1 MPHLLAR
8 HGLSLPG
15 IIILACSGGACQ
27 KCKGGIFDGELSVV
41 WGNGIMGARKR
52 VAVDICEQLRNELK
66 EAVDRNAADG
76 MLLSGG
82 LDTAILAF
90 VARPETGFVAA
101 LKDSPAS
108 DLFYSEKV
116 ARLLGIRLTKMEFTL
131 EEALDTLPEVIGILK
146 TFDLALPNDL
156 SIYFAL
162 KMARDNGV
170 SSIMTGD
177 GADEL
182 FAGYSYMAELP
193 PEDLERYIRRL
204 SQNWHFS
211 ANELGRALGVEVR
224 QPFLDE
230 NFVRFALKISP
241 ELKIQN
247 GVGKYILRK
256 SFENLMPGEIVWR
269 RKEAI
274 EFGSG
279 STRLHET
286 IEGMVTDEEFK
297 AAMNK
302 VNIKFLNKEH
312 FFYWRIYDRVVGEI
326 PGARDNEVSCPCCG
340 AAMGTYHCPT
350 CGFSR
355 PIR

>member
-1 MPHLLAR
+1 MKEQVN
-8 HGLSLPG
+8 
-15 IIILACSGGACQ
+15 I
-27 KCKGGIFDGELSVV
+27 DV
-41 WGNGIMGARKR
+41 
-52 VAVDICEQLRNELK
+52 CEQVRSRLQ
-66 EAVDRNAADG
+66 EAVDRNAAGG

-90 VARPETGFVAA
+90 VARPSVGVTVAFQGSA
-101 LKDSPAS
+101 AS
-108 DLFYSEKV
+108 DLVYAEKA
-116 ARLLGIRLTKMEFTL
+116 ARFVRTRHKKMEFSID
-131 EEALDTLPEVIGILK
+131 EALDALPEVIGILK

-182 FAGYSYMAELP
+182 FGGYSYMRELP
-193 PEDLERYIRRL
+193 AEDLERYIRRL

-211 ANELGRALGVEVR
+211 ANELGRALGIAIK

-230 NFVRFALKISP
+230 DFVRFALGISP
-241 ELKIQN
+241 ELKIKD

-256 SFENLMPGEIVWR
+256 SFEGLIPAEIVWR

-279 STRLHET
+279 STRLHEIT
-286 IEGMVTDEEFK
+286 DGMVTGEEFHS
-297 AAMNK
+297 ARNE
-302 VNIKFLNKEH
+302 VDIKFLNKEH

-326 PGARDNEVSCPCCG
+326 PGARDNETSCPCCG